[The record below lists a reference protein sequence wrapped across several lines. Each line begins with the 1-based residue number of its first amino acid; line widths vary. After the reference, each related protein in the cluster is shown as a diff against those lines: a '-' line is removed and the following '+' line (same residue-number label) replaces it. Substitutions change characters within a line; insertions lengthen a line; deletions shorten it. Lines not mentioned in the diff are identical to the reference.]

1 MLHRLQEI
9 DYPNVLEECMRY
21 LVDGMK
27 LYGAP
32 EEITLTDYHFYW
44 HFHEQLE
51 TYGVQLHFQKE
62 LEYDFNDMYA
72 DAFMEANPL
81 SEDKKRRMMMLLD
94 MSDEEVSDYM
104 DQLSDEETQD
114 FLKDMALFHFI
125 K

>member
-1 MLHRLQEI
+1 
-9 DYPNVLEECMRY
+9 
-21 LVDGMK
+21 
-27 LYGAP
+27 
-32 EEITLTDYHFYW
+32 
-44 HFHEQLE
+44 
-51 TYGVQLHFQKE
+51 
-62 LEYDFNDMYA
+62 MYA

-81 SEDKKRRMMMLLD
+81 CEDKKRRMMMLLD

>member
-1 MLHRLQEI
+1 
-9 DYPNVLEECMRY
+9 MRY